1 VSWGIHVVLDFVV
14 HPSPSLDSSCYCAD
28 MEIQLLPESWQM
40 LFVQQLPGC
49 LKLRLR
55 QCSSNM
61 LRLVDS
67 HPSHRLHWSVPS
79 SAAGTSYEQA
89 LQLCSEN
96 IACMDISNI
105 QEDEQQGLEHAFA
118 ASTGYGIGRSGRLPA
133 LRELTGR
140 QDQLQLLSALAAAV
154 PALAVAVPALAAV
167 VPHGSLQKLSLWC
180 CMQCKRNRQAGLA
193 LIEGSPQL
201 QWMTFDGLLLTKWL
215 EAYAGK
221 WPAQCALLM

>member
-1 VSWGIHVVLDFVV
+1 MDAL
-14 HPSPSLDSSCYCAD
+14 
-28 MEIQLLPESWQM
+28 EIELLPESWQL
-40 LFVQQLPGC
+40 LFVQQLPGH

-55 QCSSNM
+55 QCNSNM

-67 HPSHRLHWSVPS
+67 HPSHRLHWFVPS

-105 QEDEQQGLEHAFA
+105 QEDEQKGLEHALA
-118 ASTGYGIGRSGRLPA
+118 ATCVYGIGRGVPLPA
-133 LRELTGR
+133 LKELTGR

-154 PALAVAVPALAAV
+154 PAVSAAVPALAAV
-167 VPHGSLQKLSLWC
+167 VPHGSLQKLTLWC
-180 CMQCKRNRQAGLA
+180 SMPCKRGQAGLA
-193 LIEGSPQL
+193 LFEDSPPL

-215 EAYAGK
+215 EAYAGTF
-221 WPAQCALLM
+221 PAQCVG